1 MTALALMRLLPDN
14 GGIAEGH
21 VRLGGLT
28 CWTCP
33 RRGCAACAADASA

>member
-14 GGIAEGH
+14 GRITQGH
-21 VRLGGLT
+21 VRVGGDD

-33 RRGCAACAADASA
+33 RPPCAACAAAASA